1 MQTIAEFVKQYL
13 LPGTITFFLVGVLVG
28 VVLLFLDERRRRW
41 GRIWLAALV
50 IGYLLLS
57 LSFTS
62 DLLVAVMS
70 SGYERIETPEKLT
83 GVDAIV
89 ILGGGGATFQVGDD
103 HVTTLSESSSLRAIE
118 GARLYE
124 LAEDPWVIVSGGTNE
139 QAGLVDPESEPMR
152 ELLIELGVPTERILM
167 ESASENT
174 HDQALNIPPILNR
187 HAIERFVL
195 LTSPTHIRRATLTF
209 QEAGLDPVP
218 SIAVEKSESLGT
230 DPTLKI
236 LNGDALSTS
245 TAFFREILA
254 LIWYGLEGWI

>member
-1 MQTIAEFVKQYL
+1 MGMVAEFVKQYL

-41 GRIWLAALV
+41 GRIWLATLV
-50 IGYLLLS
+50 ISYLLLS
-57 LSFTS
+57 LSTTA
-62 DLLVAVMS
+62 DLLVNMIS
-70 SGYERIETPEKLT
+70 SGYERIETPEELQ

-89 ILGGGGATFQVGDD
+89 ILGGGGATFQVGDE
-103 HVTTLSESSSLRAIE
+103 HITTLSESSSLRAIE

-124 LAEDPWVIVSGGTNE
+124 LGEDPWVIVSGGINE

-152 ELLIELGVPTERILM
+152 ELLIELGVPEERILM

-174 HDQALNIPPILNR
+174 HDQALNIPPILDQYG
-187 HAIERFVL
+187 IGQFVL
-195 LTSPTHIRRATLTF
+195 LTSPTHIRRAYITF

-218 SIAVEKSESLGT
+218 SIAVEKSESLAAERN
-230 DPTLKI
+230 LRI
-236 LNGDALSTS
+236 LSSDALSTS

-254 LIWYGLEGWI
+254 LIYYGLEGWI